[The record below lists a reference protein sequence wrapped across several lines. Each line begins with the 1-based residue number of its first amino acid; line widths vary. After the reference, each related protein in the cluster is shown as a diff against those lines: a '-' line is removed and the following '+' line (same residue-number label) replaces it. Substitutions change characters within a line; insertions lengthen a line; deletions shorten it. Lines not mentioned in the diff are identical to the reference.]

1 MHKLPWTTGLQSQH
15 FPYVLS
21 LTAHNFSMLT
31 SFEQTRGEAGDLI
44 QPNFHSKHN
53 SCPGELYQTRTS
65 LCEFPEDCSYPLK
78 NKHLLFTLK
87 SLPLHYF
94 HHFHFAILKASAYFF
109 VCCAQM
115 QEQLKCSHKTS
126 PAVAW

>member
-53 SCPGELYQTRTS
+53 SCPGERYQTRTS

-78 NKHLLFTLK
+78 NKHLFTLK

-115 QEQLKCSHKTS
+115 QEPLKCSHKTS

>member
-78 NKHLLFTLK
+78 NKHLFTLK

-115 QEQLKCSHKTS
+115 QEPLKCSHKTS